1 MAAEL
6 LDGSGDGVWLVELAA
21 ISDENAV
28 GAGHLPRRSG
38 SAGSR
43 ASPSWTA
50 CSMPWPRRTS

>member
-21 ISDENAV
+21 VADENAV
-28 GAGHLPRRSG
+28 AP
-38 SAGSR
+38 AISR
-43 ASPSWTA
+43 ALRITGPPAGPSWTP